1 VSCFGLGVLFIML
14 PMLQATGAKRA
25 ASVLAVRHWQPF
37 PCAVRALERRLGARG
52 RAATGDLKVLRIR
65 SYAVGTLTATAFY
78 AGFTSIFLV
87 LSLFLQ
93 QGLKFRRCMRH
104 CPR

>member
-1 VSCFGLGVLFIML
+1 LLGLGVLFIML
-14 PMLQATGAKRA
+14 PMLQATGANAQPRFWLFA
-25 ASVLAVRHWQPF
+25 IGTLSLVLFVLW
-37 PCAVRALERRLGARG
+37 ERRLGARDG
-52 RAATGDLKVLRIR
+52 RPLVHLKVLRIR

-93 QGLKFRRCMRH
+93 QD
-104 CPR
+104 